1 MSEMTKKE
9 KTFKV
14 LGIVGNVLLW
24 VLVAF
29 SILTTIFVMVAQK
42 DKDGIPQIFGKS
54 VITIQTDSMSPTYE
68 KGDLVFVTR
77 LSPEEKQE
85 LKVDDII
92 TFYSPEDI
100 DKNPSTRDLN
110 THRIYEIDGDFIY
123 TIGDAV
129 GHVDA
134 DPIGRGE
141 IIGVCT
147 EDGKIKGI
155 GGVLDFLRS
164 SLGFFLCVVLPML
177 LFFLYELYNF
187 ISLLVARRVQAEPVS
202 KETEEEI
209 KRRAIEEYLLSQ
221 GMEVPADIS
230 KEPTVTTGESADEET
245 QVDVAE
251 ETPKEDKKE
260 DDEQA

>member
-1 MSEMTKKE
+1 MTEMTKKE

-54 VITIQTDSMSPTYE
+54 VITIQTDSMSPIYE

-77 LSPEEKQE
+77 VSSEETMK
-85 LKVDDII
+85 LKEGDIV
-92 TFYSPEDI
+92 TFYSPKDI
-100 DKNPSTRDLN
+100 DGDPSTRDLN
-110 THRIYEIDGDFIY
+110 THKINRIEGEFIY
-123 TIGDAV
+123 TKGANPAALEDV
-129 GHVDA
+129 

-147 EDGKIKGI
+147 EDGKISGI

-187 ISLLVARRVQAEPVS
+187 ISLLAVRRAHAEPVS

-209 KRRAIEEYLLSQ
+209 KRRAIEEYLRSQ
-221 GMEVPADIS
+221 GTEMPADDS
-230 KEPTVTTGESADEET
+230 KEPTITEGESVSEET
-245 QVDVAE
+245 QSAE
-251 ETPKEDKKE
+251 EAPKEDKEE
-260 DDEQA
+260 DGEQA